1 MLDQNAFLIV
11 APLVVIASIMI
22 FVQKKIIYSVLSLT
36 AVFLGSAVVFYL
48 LGQTF
53 IAILQLIIFVG
64 GLSTYVMVAVATEEK
79 NLKMISLPFF
89 FIIAII
95 FFAGLALI
103 LNYLPGQNPAAANP
117 NFLVTAAS
125 ALQSDYVLLY
135 LMVLLLFAVT
145 IGGTLVIKRFS
156 RLIV

>member
-103 LNYLPGQNPAAANP
+103 LNYLPGQNPTAANP
-117 NFLVTAAS
+117 DFLVTAAS

>member
-36 AVFLGSAVVFYL
+36 AVFLGSAIVFYL

-79 NLKMISLPFF
+79 NLKLISLPFF
-89 FIIAII
+89 FVIAII
-95 FFAGLALI
+95 LFAGLTLI
-103 LNYLPGQNPAAANP
+103 LNYLPVQNPAATNP
-117 NFLVTAAS
+117 DFLIAAS
-125 ALQSDYVLLY
+125 YALQSDYVLLY
-135 LMVLLLFAVT
+135 LIALLLFAVT